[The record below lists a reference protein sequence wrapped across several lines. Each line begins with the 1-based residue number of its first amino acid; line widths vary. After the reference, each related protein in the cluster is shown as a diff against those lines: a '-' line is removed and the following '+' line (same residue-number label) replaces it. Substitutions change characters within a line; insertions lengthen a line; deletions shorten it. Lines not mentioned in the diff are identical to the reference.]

1 MSFAKNQEPGMMD
14 TYANI
19 LYKLGRTNEAIK
31 VEEKAL
37 ALADESD
44 KKGYQDV
51 IDKMK
56 KGEKTWKD

>member
-1 MSFAKNQEPGMMD
+1 MMD